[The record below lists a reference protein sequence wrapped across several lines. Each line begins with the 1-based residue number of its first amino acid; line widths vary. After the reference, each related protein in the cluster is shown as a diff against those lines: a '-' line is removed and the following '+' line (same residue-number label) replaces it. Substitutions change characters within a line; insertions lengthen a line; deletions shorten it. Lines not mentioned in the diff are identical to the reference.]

1 MSSKLLQLRNTQ
13 NKKLFDK
20 TWKVHK
26 TFEELIS
33 SVFVKFN
40 IQKMSSKKWKFR
52 QEDYL
57 KMSDYYIIKKIIKNI
72 PS

>member
-1 MSSKLLQLRNTQ
+1 MLQLRSTQ

-33 SVFVKFN
+33 SIFVKFDM
-40 IQKMSSKKWKFR
+40 QKMSSKKWKFR

-57 KMSDYYIIKKIIKNI
+57 KISNYYIIKNIIKNI